1 MTEKKLQKLI
11 NKYDPRAELKKDN
24 NREFRIFIYTGSK
37 RYPISNAIA
46 KETDWEIKRISE
58 YNPVNETYPK
68 YVISLRRLY
77 LKKERRK

>member
-11 NKYDPRAELKKDN
+11 KSYDPRAELIKDS
-24 NREFRIFIYTGSK
+24 NREFRVFIYTGAK

-46 KETDWEIKRISE
+46 KKDDWEITRISE
-58 YNPVNETYPK
+58 YNPINETYPK
-68 YVISLRRLY
+68 YVISLKRLY